1 MFSISLWTTV
11 IPWRN
16 WKQWL
21 CKILQYGQC
30 ESCELPSHGE
40 KLVSIPYVSVQCGFV
55 MKGQCLF
62 QIACSIHFGVSS
74 YTSLRASGSRLLCC
88 PLLSWIKG
96 SSVVPQMR
104 NIYTMLKLPTLVY
117 VLQVGRPLP
126 VQQCSVKLLSML
138 IGFCTCKVRN
148 ILTLIS
154 LFSVCRWLMELQ
166 VSTVLPLSFQ
176 QVNRSM
182 FWRANARAS
191 GEVAWGQ
198 RSFLPRPSHPRLLS
212 RAALAWLLATLPNGE
227 LARRHFSSIHLFV

>member
-1 MFSISLWTTV
+1 
-11 IPWRN
+11 
-16 WKQWL
+16 
-21 CKILQYGQC
+21 
-30 ESCELPSHGE
+30 
-40 KLVSIPYVSVQCGFV
+40 

-62 QIACSIHFGVSS
+62 LIACSIHFGVSS
-74 YTSLRASGSRLLCC
+74 YTSLRASGSRLLFC

-126 VQQCSVKLLSML
+126 VPQCSVKLLSML

-176 QVNRSM
+176 QVGFYFCLELTGVINRSV
-182 FWRANARAS
+182 FWRVNARAS
-191 GEVAWGQ
+191 GDAREGQ
-198 RSFLPRPSHPRLLS
+198 RSFLPRPSRPRLLS

-227 LARRHFSSIHLFV
+227 LARRHFSSIHIFV

>member
-1 MFSISLWTTV
+1 M
-11 IPWRN
+11 
-16 WKQWL
+16 
-21 CKILQYGQC
+21 
-30 ESCELPSHGE
+30 
-40 KLVSIPYVSVQCGFV
+40 
-55 MKGQCLF
+55 
-62 QIACSIHFGVSS
+62 
-74 YTSLRASGSRLLCC
+74 
-88 PLLSWIKG
+88 
-96 SSVVPQMR
+96 VPQMR

-126 VQQCSVKLLSML
+126 VPQCSVKLLSML

-191 GEVAWGQ
+191 ER
-198 RSFLPRPSHPRLLS
+198 RSRVRGRGPFFRAPRTRVSFRVRLS
-212 RAALAWLLATLPNGE
+212 RDFSRLSQMESLLAGISQ
-227 LARRHFSSIHLFV
+227 AFIYSSSSSFKQTVVYLCSI